1 MVGMGE
7 SAMVPQEVEQP
18 RAVRASTHVNWMVA
32 ILMLAILIAA
42 VAGVVVALSSG
53 MPTIAILIALATLV
67 PTAEAV
73 TTPSP
78 RNTASSPRNSRTPVA
93 KLRTRV
99 AKLRTFAAKLLTF
112 AAKYHSGL

>member
-1 MVGMGE
+1 MCAQSQRGPVTVGMGE

-53 MPTIAILIALATLV
+53 MPTIAILIALVTG
-67 PTAEAV
+67 AV
-73 TTPSP
+73 
-78 RNTASSPRNSRTPVA
+78 
-93 KLRTRV
+93 
-99 AKLRTFAAKLLTF
+99 FA
-112 AAKYHSGL
+112 GLAC